1 MFRSVIVYYGLIG
14 LVMAHENH
22 GGSCES
28 SSEARI
34 MAEYRPG
41 TVDLDGRGDDWKDVD
56 GFEFPLRPAL
66 DPDEENQY
74 RGGKMTVKVSSFSP
88 FASFLLEVGV
98 VGGWDLGTLFDFF
111 GFYGNYFTKIRF
123 FFAKRCKFFFFLLC
137 GG

>member
-14 LVMAHENH
+14 LVIAHENH

-28 SSEARI
+28 SSEVRI

-74 RGGKMTVKVSSFSP
+74 RGGKMTVKALHDGNDV
-88 FASFLLEVGV
+88 
-98 VGGWDLGTLFDFF
+98 FF
-111 GFYGNYFTKIRF
+111 MLKVDGDYAYRKG
-123 FFAKRCKFFFFLLC
+123 
-137 GG
+137 